1 MGGWRA
7 SVWPASTHWV
17 TSDSCVQEVKERLL
31 CHAWV
36 GKEGIKKQIM
46 HLDVTCE
53 FICPAVQMSSRA
65 ITFRVE
71 KVSLWI
77 ASWPL
82 KV

>member
-17 TSDSCVQEVKERLL
+17 TSDSRMQELKGQLL

-36 GKEGIKKQIM
+36 GKEGIKKIM

-77 ASWPL
+77 VSWPL